1 MEDLESGNLKYE
13 AAEKFLVEV
22 RKEFEKEDKK
32 AVKVVELKRLE

>member
-1 MEDLESGNLKYE
+1 LEDLESGNLEYE
-13 AAEKFLVEV
+13 AAEEFLVEV